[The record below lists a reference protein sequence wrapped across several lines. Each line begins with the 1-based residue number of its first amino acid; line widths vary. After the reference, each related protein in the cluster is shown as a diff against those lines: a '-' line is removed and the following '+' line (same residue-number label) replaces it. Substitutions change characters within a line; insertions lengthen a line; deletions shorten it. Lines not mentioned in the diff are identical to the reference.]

1 MAHPLFLSLWFPSFD
16 VEEIL
21 PYMLSVLRQF
31 PYSTRSPG
39 VSHLALQPVSWNE
52 ATILE
57 RQFSPPTSPEAAVL
71 AASELLHDDYAYL
84 FEAAWDVWTAAP
96 DQSSQHE
103 TSIVRFVARALE
115 FDDGAWE
122 QEGHIQIDI
131 GLDSSFLQEGISLTR
146 EAEERVQANVRQ
158 LVEFT
163 GKIEK
168 NSGTSG
174 RLLWSESEENFAQK
188 LIARL
193 QSVQ

>member
-1 MAHPLFLSLWFPSFD
+1 MADPLFLSLWFPSFE

-31 PYSTRSPG
+31 PYSTRAPG
-39 VSHLALQPVSWNE
+39 VSHLALQPMSWNE

-57 RQFSPPTSPEAAVL
+57 RQFSPPASSEAAVL

-103 TSIVRFVARALE
+103 PSIVRFVARALE

-131 GLDSSFLQEGISLTR
+131 GLDSSFLQEGVLLTR